1 MKKYIL
7 TIIVGFSFASIYS
20 QGIADALRFSQN
32 NLNGTARFSAMGGAF
47 GALGGDFSAININPA
62 GGAIYANN
70 QVGVTLSNYTT
81 RNQSNYFGTKTN
93 ESSNIFDPNQAG
105 AVFVFY
111 DANPKTD
118 WKKFTLAI
126 NYANSNNFDN
136 SLFSAGTNPNHSIA
150 DYFLSYAN
158 ANADR
163 GGILLGTLKNSYYE
177 NLNYED
183 QQAFLG
189 YQGYVINPVDASNT
203 NNSVYVSNVPSGGNY
218 YQENYYQSTGYN
230 GKLNFN
236 FATQYKDKFYF
247 GMNLNSH
254 FTDYRHTTSFY
265 ESNSNSTNSGLRSL
279 RFDNDLHTFGSGF
292 SFQLGAIAKVTKE
305 LRFGLVYESPTW
317 YKLYDELKQ
326 GLSSTGFN
334 YNGNTNLSSTTVD
347 SNIVMIY
354 QPYTLHD
361 PGKWTGS
368 MAYVFGKRGLIS
380 VDYALKDYSSTR
392 FTPKNDFHNTN
403 YNLSNAL
410 TTAGELRIGAEYRIK
425 QWSIR
430 GGYRNEQSPYKDTAI
445 VGDLTGYSG
454 GLGYSFGA
462 TKVDLA
468 YSTSQRKSQQSFFS
482 QGFTDGAAINTK
494 ISAVSLTVLFEL

>member
-7 TIIVGFSFASIYS
+7 TIIVGLSFASIYS

-111 DANPKTD
+111 DADPKTD

-177 NLNYED
+177 NLNLM
-183 QQAFLG
+183 FR
-189 YQGYVINPVDASNT
+189 QGEITTKKTTINLLDIT
-203 NNSVYVSNVPSGGNY
+203 
-218 YQENYYQSTGYN
+218 EN
-230 GKLNFN
+230 
-236 FATQYKDKFYF
+236 
-247 GMNLNSH
+247 
-254 FTDYRHTTSFY
+254 
-265 ESNSNSTNSGLRSL
+265 
-279 RFDNDLHTFGSGF
+279 
-292 SFQLGAIAKVTKE
+292 
-305 LRFGLVYESPTW
+305 
-317 YKLYDELKQ
+317 
-326 GLSSTGFN
+326 
-334 YNGNTNLSSTTVD
+334 
-347 SNIVMIY
+347 
-354 QPYTLHD
+354 
-361 PGKWTGS
+361 
-368 MAYVFGKRGLIS
+368 
-380 VDYALKDYSSTR
+380 
-392 FTPKNDFHNTN
+392 
-403 YNLSNAL
+403 
-410 TTAGELRIGAEYRIK
+410 
-425 QWSIR
+425 
-430 GGYRNEQSPYKDTAI
+430 
-445 VGDLTGYSG
+445 
-454 GLGYSFGA
+454 
-462 TKVDLA
+462 
-468 YSTSQRKSQQSFFS
+468 
-482 QGFTDGAAINTK
+482 
-494 ISAVSLTVLFEL
+494 

>member
-7 TIIVGFSFASIYS
+7 SIIAVFSIASIYS

-32 NLNGTARFSAMGGAF
+32 NLNGTARFSAMSGAF
-47 GALGGDFSAININPA
+47 GSLGGDFSAININPA

-70 QVGVTLSNYTT
+70 QVGFTLSNYNT
-81 RNQSNYFGTKTN
+81 RNKSDYFGTKTN
-93 ESSNIFDPNQAG
+93 ESSNIFDVNQAG

-111 DANPKTD
+111 DANPKSD

-126 NYANSNNFDN
+126 NYANSNSFDN

-177 NLNYED
+177 DLNYED

-189 YQGYVINPVDASNT
+189 YQGYIINPVNASDL
-203 NNSVYVSNVPSGGNY
+203 NNSAYVSNVPSVGNY
-218 YQENYYQSTGYN
+218 DQKNYFQSTGYN

-247 GMNLNSH
+247 GINLNSH

-265 ESNSNSTNSGLRSL
+265 ETNNNSTNSGLRSL
-279 RFDNDLHTFGSGF
+279 RFENDLHTFGSGF
-292 SFQLGAIAKVTKE
+292 SFQLGAITKVTKE
-305 LRFGLVYESPTW
+305 LRLGLVYDSPTW

-326 GLSSTGFN
+326 GLSSKINPNPNF
-334 YNGNTNLSSTTVD
+334 SPPVD
-347 SNIVMIY
+347 SNIVIIY

-368 MAYVFGKRGLIS
+368 MAYVFGKKGLIS
-380 VDYALKDYSSTR
+380 IDYALKDYSSTR
-392 FTPKNDFHNTN
+392 FTPKNEFQNTN
-403 YNLSNAL
+403 YNLSHAL
-410 TTAGELRIGAEYRIK
+410 TTAGELRIGAEYRMK
-425 QWSIR
+425 QWSLR
-430 GGYRNEQSPYKDTAI
+430 GGYRNEQSPYKDTTI
-445 VGDLTGYSG
+445 IGDLTGYSG
-454 GLGYSFGA
+454 GLGYSFGV

-468 YSTSQRKSQQSFFS
+468 YSTSQRKSQQAFFS
-482 QGFTDGAAINTK
+482 QGFTDGASINTK
-494 ISAVSLTVLFEL
+494 ISAVSVTVLFEL